1 MADRPEGMYVGE
13 LIDAAAHSRTGEPV
27 AIDPGDLTTH
37 GVIVGMTGSGKTGLG
52 VVLIEEALRA
62 GVATLVLDPK
72 GDMTNLLLQFPEL
85 RPGDFEP
92 WVPQG
97 QSAEEVATAWAKG
110 LGEWGL
116 GGADIATVRDG
127 HRATV
132 YTPGST
138 AGVPLNLFGSL
149 APPSTTDAEARH
161 DEVES
166 LVQSLLGLVGVTS
179 DPLSGREHVLMANV
193 VEAAWAAGE
202 SLDLPTLLTRIQT
215 PPMRKL
221 GVIDVEQF
229 FPSADRTALVM
240 KLNGLL
246 ASPSYAAWGQ
256 GTPLDI
262 PTLLWDGQGRPS
274 NAVVY
279 LAHLSE
285 EERQM
290 VVTRV
295 LSKLISWM
303 RGQQGSTSLRVLVYM
318 DEVYGYV
325 PPTAVPPSKKPILTL
340 FKQARAFGVG
350 VVLATQNPV
359 DLDYKAIS
367 NAGTWMVGRLQTAN
381 DKQRLLEGMT
391 SAAGDVD
398 LAAADA
404 TISGLGKREFLL
416 RRAGRN
422 TPSTFGVRWA
432 MSYLA
437 GPLAKEQVSRLPG
450 MTESAAVVPP
460 VTAAAPGPTD
470 PAPTSPPVA
479 AASPTLV
486 PPTLD
491 PPAATPL
498 ADDESPAMPK
508 VADGVLVRTL
518 DPAAGWA
525 SQVGAV
531 PGGRRLQAALAV
543 RCALTFDDTKAQ
555 LHETE
560 IWEAILF
567 PLPDQPGAAD
577 FTAVDYDD
585 RDLLTDQPAGSVF
598 VLPTAPVATKGYFTT
613 LQSVLKDRLVG
624 EQSSEIQ
631 RNAALKLFSRPGETA
646 EEFAQ
651 RCRDAADAAADAE
664 ADKVR
669 QRLEAKI
676 SRLQSLI
683 AESQLRAQQAAQQAS
698 TSRTQEVISGA
709 GSVLGALFGGRRS
722 ASSIA
727 GAFGRGAS
735 GRARTQ
741 RVEDRAEAAA
751 ARVADKQEDLDALE
765 AQLADEIADIAA
777 KWQDDAA
784 AIETVQIP
792 LEKGD
797 IAVQQVALVW
807 VPTG

>member
-1 MADRPEGMYVGE
+1 MTADTPEGMYVGE
-13 LIDAAAHSRTGEPV
+13 LIEAAAHARTGTPV
-27 AIDPGDLTTH
+27 AIDPADLTTH

-85 RPGDFEP
+85 RAEDFAP

-97 QSAEEVATAWAKG
+97 TDPAGVASTWSAG
-110 LGEWGL
+110 LSEWGL
-116 GGADIATVRDG
+116 GSADIATVRDG
-127 HRATV
+127 HRAMV

-149 APPSTTDAEARH
+149 SPPSTTDAEARH

-166 LVQSLLGLVGVTS
+166 LVQSLLGLVGVSS
-179 DPLSGREHVLMANV
+179 DPLSGREHVLMANL
-193 VEAAWAAGE
+193 VEAAWSGGE
-202 SLDLPTLLTRIQT
+202 ALDLPTLLTRIQT

-221 GVIDVEQF
+221 GVIDVDQF
-229 FPSADRTALVM
+229 FPPSDRTALVM

-256 GTPLDI
+256 GAALDI
-262 PTLLWDGQGRPS
+262 PTLLWDEQGRPS

-303 RGQQGSTSLRVLVYM
+303 RGQQGSTDLRVLVYM

-325 PPTAVPPSKKPILTL
+325 PPTAAPPSKKPLLTL

-350 VVLATQNPV
+350 VVLSTQNPV

-367 NAGTWMVGRLQTAN
+367 NAGTWMVGRLQTQN

-404 TISGLGKREFLL
+404 TISSLGKREFLL
-416 RRAGRN
+416 RRAGKN
-422 TPSTFGVRWA
+422 APDTFGVRWA

-450 MTESAAVVPP
+450 MATAASSAPAAASTSASAPALTPPGP
-460 VTAAAPGPTD
+460 VTAAT
-470 PAPTSPPVA
+470 
-479 AASPTLV
+479 
-486 PPTLD
+486 
-491 PPAATPL
+491 PPAL
-498 ADDESPAMPK
+498 ADEESPAPPK
-508 VADGVLVRTL
+508 VADGVLIRSL

-525 SQVGAV
+525 AQVGAT

-543 RCALTFDDTKAQ
+543 RCALTFDNTKAQ

-560 IWEAILF
+560 TWEAVLL
-567 PLPDQPGAAD
+567 PLPEVPDASG
-577 FTAVDYDD
+577 FVAVDYDD
-585 RDLLTDQPAGSVF
+585 RDLLADLPSGSVY
-598 VLPTAPVATKGYFTT
+598 VLPTAPVATKGYFTA
-613 LQSVLKDRLVG
+613 LQSQLKDRLVS
-624 EQSSEIQ
+624 EQSTELQ
-631 RNAALKLFSRPGETA
+631 RNAALKLFSRPGETTEA
-646 EEFAQ
+646 FAQ
-651 RCRDAADAAADAE
+651 RCHDAAAAAADAE
-664 ADKVR
+664 TDKIR
-669 QRLEAKI
+669 QRLETKI
-676 SRLQSLI
+676 DRLQSLI
-683 AESQLRAQQAAQQAS
+683 AESQLRAQQAAEQAS
-698 TSRTQEVISGA
+698 TSRTQEVMSGA

-741 RVEDRAEAAA
+741 RVEDRAEEAA
-751 ARVADKQEDLDALE
+751 ARVADKQ
-765 AQLADEIADIAA
+765 
-777 KWQDDAA
+777 
-784 AIETVQIP
+784 
-792 LEKGD
+792 
-797 IAVQQVALVW
+797 
-807 VPTG
+807 

>member
-1 MADRPEGMYVGE
+1 MSARPEGMYVGE
-13 LIDAAAHSRTGEPV
+13 SIDAATHSRTGNP
-27 AIDPGDLTTH
+27 IGLDPADLTTH

-85 RPGDFEP
+85 RPDDFAP

-97 QSAEEVATAWAKG
+97 EDPAAVAATWSKG
-110 LGEWGL
+110 LSDWGL
-116 GGADIATVRDG
+116 GSADISEIRDG
-127 HRATV
+127 HRCTV

-138 AGVPLNLFGSL
+138 AGVPLNLFGTL

-166 LVQSLLGLVGVTS
+166 LVQSLLGLVGIVS
-179 DPLSGREHVLMANV
+179 DPLSGREHVLMANL
-193 VEAAWAAGE
+193 VEAAWSAGE
-202 SLDLPTLLTRIQT
+202 ALDLPTLLTRIQT

-221 GVIDVEQF
+221 GVIDVDQF
-229 FPSADRTALVM
+229 FPPADRTALVM

-256 GTPLDI
+256 GAALDI
-262 PTLLWDGQGRPS
+262 PTLLWDEQGRPA

-303 RGQQGSTSLRVLVYM
+303 RGQQGSTTLRVLVYM

-325 PPTAVPPSKKPILTL
+325 PPTAAPPSKKPILTL

-398 LAAADA
+398 LAAADD

-416 RRAGRN
+416 RRAGKN
-422 TPSTFGVRWA
+422 TPTTFGVRWA

-450 MTESAAVVPP
+450 MAESAAGIPP
-460 VTAAAPGPTD
+460 AAVAT
-470 PAPTSPPVA
+470 PAPTTAPPA
-479 AASPTLV
+479 TPPPAADAASPTAA
-486 PPTLD
+486 PPTL
-491 PPAATPL
+491 TSL

-525 SQVGAV
+525 TSVGAV

-567 PLPDQPGAAD
+567 PLPDQPGAAE
-577 FTAVDYDD
+577 FAAVDYDD

-613 LQSVLKDRLVG
+613 LQSMLKDRLVG
-624 EQSSEIQ
+624 ERSSEIQ

-646 EEFAQ
+646 EQFAQ
-651 RCRDAADAAADAE
+651 RCQDAADAAADAE

-669 QRLEAKI
+669 QRLESKI
-676 SRLQSLI
+676 DRLQSLI

-751 ARVADKQEDLDALE
+751 ARVADKQEDLAALE

-784 AIETVQIP
+784 AVETVQVP

-807 VPTG
+807 VPTA